1 MTLAEQL
8 AQALESSEE
17 DVDYWKDIAIT
28 DFTRDLHARMQE
40 LGVTQGELARRM
52 GTSRP
57 YVTKLLSG
65 SNFTLETMVKL
76 AMALD
81 SVVRVRLEGREERA
95 AERHTAAASQF
106 RVSLKGP
113 IEPLGS
119 SGRYTFRIELHDH
132 GEWREV
138 AQIPYELEVPVP
150 REAGQD
156 ATEKPTKNRRKK

>member
-8 AQALESSEE
+8 AKALESAEG

-28 DFTRDLHARMQE
+28 DFTRELHARMGE
-40 LGVTQGELARRM
+40 LGITQGELARRM

-57 YVTKLLSG
+57 YITKLLAG

-81 SVVRVRLEGREERA
+81 AVVRVRLEGREERA
-95 AERHTAAASQF
+95 AERTAAASQF
-106 RVSLKGP
+106 RVSLRGP
-113 IEPLGS
+113 IEPHGT
-119 SGRYTFRIELHDH
+119 SGRFTFRIELHER

-138 AQIPYELEVPVP
+138 AQIPYELDIPN
-150 REAGQD
+150 
-156 ATEKPTKNRRKK
+156 ATKKRTRSRPKD